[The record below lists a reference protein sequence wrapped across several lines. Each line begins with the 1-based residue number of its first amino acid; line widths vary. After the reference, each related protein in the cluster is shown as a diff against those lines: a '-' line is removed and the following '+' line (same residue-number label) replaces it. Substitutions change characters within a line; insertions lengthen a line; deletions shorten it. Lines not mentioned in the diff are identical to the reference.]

1 MYNKITLVELADLI
15 AESTSTSSRVCE
27 LFVRELFAT
36 VSQALID
43 GENVKIKGIGT
54 FSVTRVK
61 SRKSVNVPE
70 GDGIET
76 AGYNRLVFT
85 PDKALALAVNHAFAQ
100 FETIT
105 IDDALTDEKL
115 AEIDKAYPSLF
126 NEEGEKIEPQTEKPS
141 AEEGQSTVA
150 SPAKEPVPASVEEP
164 DPEPIEPTF
173 NAPSEA
179 AVPEVTGEPV
189 ADQPQ
194 STQDEVSIDNVGL
207 KALEAFGVPV
217 HARPLAGTMATQEPD
232 EPEKKDNTPE
242 QEPDS
247 APEAYDDAAR
257 PAPPVE
263 EEPDDGF
270 YRPAPRN
277 AYTPTQEQIARQKSR
292 KNLRWLWCVLA
303 ALAVGLVIWLLSSL
317 GGKTESNAEVS
328 LDAPDDTI
336 VAEAEPAVITD
347 TVTSQIVLSTLSD
360 KYYDSPWFWV
370 YIYEENKALI
380 SNPDNVP
387 PGTVVVIPPAEKYG
401 IDANDPKSLKKAQ
414 YKSWEILKGK

>member
-1 MYNKITLVELADLI
+1 MYSKITLVELVDLI
-15 AESTSTSSRVCE
+15 AESTSTSKRVCE

-43 GENVKIKGIGT
+43 GEKVKIKGIGT
-54 FSVTRVK
+54 FAITRVK
-61 SRKSVNVPE
+61 SRKSVNVAQ
-70 GDGIET
+70 GGAIEI
-76 AGYNRLVFT
+76 AGYNRLTFT
-85 PDKALALAVNHAFAQ
+85 PDKALAQAVNHAFAQ

-115 AEIDKAYPSLF
+115 AEIDKTYPSLF
-126 NEEGEKIEPQTEKPS
+126 NEEGERIETPV
-141 AEEGQSTVA
+141 EESSSGEDQSSVA
-150 SPAKEPVPASVEEP
+150 SPAEEPAIISVEETVHGSS
-164 DPEPIEPTF
+164 EPTLE
-173 NAPSEA
+173 APSETA
-179 AVPEVTGEPV
+179 APEVTEEPV
-189 ADQPQ
+189 TDQPE
-194 STQDEVSIDNVGL
+194 STHDEVSIDDVGL

-217 HARPLAGTMATQEPD
+217 HAVSPSETQHKPMTVENNT
-232 EPEKKDNTPE
+232 EPEPE
-242 QEPDS
+242 S
-247 APEAYDDAAR
+247 TAVTHDDAQ
-257 PAPPVE
+257 PAAPDQ

-270 YRPAPRN
+270 FRPAPRN
-277 AYTPTQEQIARQKSR
+277 AYTPTQEQISRQKSR
-292 KNLRWLWCVLA
+292 KNLRWLWGVLA
-303 ALAVGLVIWLLSSL
+303 ALAVGLVIWLIASL
-317 GGKTESNAEVS
+317 GGKTDKDGDSS
-328 LDAPDDTI
+328 LAVASDSI

-401 IDANDPKSLKKAQ
+401 IDAKDPKSLKKAQ